1 MGSSKMGQTISNCFS
16 CVSGCYYTNCVQQS
30 QLGNEQ
36 RRLSTRTT
44 STRSSGVGS
53 DSSLNGL
60 LRRSTR
66 NSRTRPSTS
75 WGEPTTSTPPRLSQT
90 KRRQSMP
97 ASVHEKRRNARR
109 SKNALDPTMDEQLI
123 TISTQFRRKSI
134 SNQSRSSKASVAF
147 DIEKTI
153 EEINEQIRKLD
164 DEYTNS

>member
-1 MGSSKMGQTISNCFS
+1 M
-16 CVSGCYYTNCVQQS
+16 
-30 QLGNEQ
+30 
-36 RRLSTRTT
+36 
-44 STRSSGVGS
+44 
-53 DSSLNGL
+53 
-60 LRRSTR
+60 
-66 NSRTRPSTS
+66 
-75 WGEPTTSTPPRLSQT
+75 STPIDQT

-97 ASVHEKRRNARR
+97 ASVHEKRRSTRR